1 MAGYDY
7 VIVGAGSAGCV
18 LANRLSEDAAAKVLL
33 IEAGPPDKSPFIHMP
48 AGITKLRDIGVVWQF
63 ETAPQPALDNRRL
76 YWPRGK
82 TLGGSSSIN
91 AMIYIRGVP
100 QDYDHWRQLGNTG
113 WGFDDVLPYFKK
125 AEGNQRGADALHGA
139 GGPLGVSDLI
149 STNPLSKLFVE
160 AAKQATGLGENRD
173 FNGPVQEGFG
183 LYQVTQRGGKRW
195 STASA
200 YLKPALSRPN
210 LTVVTD
216 AYTNRVIVEGGRAR
230 AVEYRKGSE
239 VVKAEASR
247 EVILCGG
254 AVNSPQI
261 LLLSGIGPADE
272 LRQAGVTVTH
282 DLPGVGKNLQDHLNI
297 NLITNCTQPITYD
310 GLDKPL
316 PSIKVGLQYLLFKKG
331 PGTTNV
337 AEAGGFWKSD
347 AAAATPDIQFHFI
360 PAYVIDHAR
369 KKIEGHGLTLDA
381 CLLRPRST
389 GEIRLAAADPA
400 APPHIDPRYLSDPAD
415 LKPLVEGFKK
425 AREIFA
431 SAPLKPFVGAEYL
444 PANGPKSDAEIEA
457 FVRAHAETIYH
468 PVGTCKMGVD
478 AMAVVDPSLKVRGL
492 EGLRVVDASI
502 MPAVV
507 SGNTNAP
514 TIMIAEKAADMIRRV
529 A

>member
-18 LANRLSEDAAAKVLL
+18 LANRLSEDASAKVLL

-48 AGITKLRDIGVVWQF
+48 AGITKLRDIGVTWQF
-63 ETAPQPALDNRRL
+63 ETAPQAALNNRRL

-113 WGFDDVLPYFKK
+113 WGFDDVLPYFKQ
-125 AEGNQRGADALHGA
+125 AEANERGPDALHGA
-139 GGPLGVSDLI
+139 GGPLNVADLI

-160 AAKQATGLGENRD
+160 AAKQATGLGDNRD
-173 FNGPVQEGFG
+173 FNGPDQEGFG

-195 STASA
+195 SAATA
-200 YLKPALSRPN
+200 YLKPAMSRPN

-216 AYTNRVIVEGGRAR
+216 AYTNRIVVQGGRAR

-239 VVKAEASR
+239 TVTAEAAR
-247 EVILCGG
+247 EVILCAG
-254 AVNSPQI
+254 AVHSPQI

-272 LRQAGVTVTH
+272 LAQVGVTVTH

-297 NLITNCTQPITYD
+297 NLITRCTQPITYD

-347 AAAATPDIQFHFI
+347 AAAATPDLQFHFI
-360 PAYVIDHAR
+360 PAYVVDHAR
-369 KKIEGHGLTLDA
+369 TKMEGHGLTLDA

-389 GEIRLAAADPA
+389 GEIKLGSADPA

-431 SAPLKPFVGAEYL
+431 SAPLKPFVGPEYA
-444 PANGPKSDAEIEA
+444 PANDPRSDAEIEA
-457 FVRAHAETIYH
+457 FVRSNAETIYH

-492 EGLRVVDASI
+492 DGLRVIDASV

-514 TIMIAEKAADMIRRV
+514 TIMIAEKAADMIRR
-529 A
+529 AA

>member
-48 AGITKLRDIGVVWQF
+48 AGITKLREVGVVWPF
-63 ETAPQPALDNRRL
+63 ETTPQPALNNRRL

-82 TLGGSSSIN
+82 TLGGSSSVN

-100 QDYDHWRQLGNTG
+100 QDYDHWRQLGNAG

-125 AEGNQRGADALHGA
+125 AESNERGADALHGS
-139 GGPLGVSDLI
+139 GGPLNVADLI

-160 AAKQATGLGENRD
+160 AARQATGLPENRD
-173 FNGPVQEGFG
+173 FNGPRQEGFG

-195 STASA
+195 SAASA
-200 YLKPALSRPN
+200 YLKPVMDRPN

-216 AYTNRVIVEGGRAR
+216 AYTHRVIVQGGRAR
-230 AVEYRKGSE
+230 AVEYRKGNE

-272 LRQAGVTVTH
+272 LRKLGIDVVH

-297 NLITNCTQPITYD
+297 NLIARCTEPVTYD

-347 AAAATPDIQFHFI
+347 AAAATPDVQFHFI
-360 PAYVIDHAR
+360 PAFVIDHAR
-369 KKIEGHGLTLDA
+369 TKVEGHGLTLDA

-389 GEIRLAAADPA
+389 GEIRLASADPA

-415 LKPLVEGFKK
+415 LKPLIEGFKM

-431 SAPLKPFVGAEYL
+431 TAPLKRYVGAEYI
-444 PANGPKSDAEIEA
+444 PTDNPRSDAEIEA
-457 FVRAHAETIYH
+457 FVRTSAETIYH

-478 AMAVVDPSLKVRGL
+478 EMAVVDPMLRVRGI
-492 EGLRVVDASI
+492 EGLRVVDASV

-514 TIMIAEKAADMIRRV
+514 TIMIAEKAADMIR
-529 A
+529 AAA

>member
-1 MAGYDY
+1 MSGYDY
-7 VIVGAGSAGCV
+7 VVIGAGSAGCV
-18 LANRLSEDAAAKVLL
+18 MAARLSEDRAAKVLL

-48 AGITKLRDIGVVWQF
+48 AGITKLREIGVTWQF
-63 ETAPQPALDNRRL
+63 ETAPQPALNNRRL

-100 QDYDHWRQLGNTG
+100 QDYDHWRQLGNDG
-113 WGFDDVLPYFKK
+113 WAFDDVLPYFKK
-125 AEGNQRGADALHGA
+125 AEGNQRGPDGLHGG
-139 GGPLGVSDLI
+139 GGPLAVSDLI
-149 STNPLSKLFVE
+149 SVSPLSHHFVE
-160 AAKQATGLGENRD
+160 AAKAATGLGHNRD

-195 STASA
+195 SAASA
-200 YLKPALSRPN
+200 YLKPAIERPN

-216 AYTNRVIVEGGRAR
+216 AYVTRIVVEKGRAR
-230 AVEYRKGSE
+230 GVEYRKGTE
-239 VVKAEASR
+239 TVHAQAAR

-254 AVNSPQI
+254 AVHSPQI
-261 LLLSGIGPADE
+261 LLLSGIGPAAE
-272 LRQAGVTVTH
+272 VKAAGVTPVH

-297 NLITNCTQPITYD
+297 NLITRCTQPVTYD

-316 PSIKVGLQYLLFKKG
+316 PSIKVGLQYLLFKTG
-331 PGTTNV
+331 PGTSNV

-347 AAAATPDIQFHFI
+347 AAAETPDIQFHFI

-369 KKIEGHGLTLDA
+369 TKIEGHGLTIDA

-389 GEIRLAAADPA
+389 GEIRLASADPG
-400 APPHIDPRYLSDPAD
+400 APPLIDPRYLSDPAD
-415 LKPLVEGFKK
+415 VKPLVEGFKMN
-425 AREIFA
+425 REIFA
-431 SAPLKPFVGAEYL
+431 QAPLKTFVGPEYI
-444 PANGPKSDAEIEA
+444 PAGNPRSDTEIEA
-457 FVRAHAETIYH
+457 FVRQHAETIYH

-478 AMAVVDPSLKVRGL
+478 AMAVVDPTLKVRGI
-492 EGLRVVDASI
+492 EGLRVVDASV

-514 TIMIAEKAADMIRRV
+514 TIMIAEKAADMVRR
-529 A
+529 AA